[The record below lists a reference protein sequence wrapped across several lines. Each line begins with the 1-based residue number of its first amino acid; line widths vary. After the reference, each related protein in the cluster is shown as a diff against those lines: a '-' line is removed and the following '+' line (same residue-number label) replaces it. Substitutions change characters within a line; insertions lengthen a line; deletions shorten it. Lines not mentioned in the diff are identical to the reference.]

1 MREQKYHLYLSD
13 EEYSCLLQS
22 LVRLK
27 NNLIAQDR
35 YTDAVDD
42 ILLKALSSKKR
53 KIKVKYI

>member
-1 MREQKYHLYLSD
+1 MKEQKYHLYLSD
-13 EEYSCLLQS
+13 EEYRSLLQS

>member
-13 EEYSCLLQS
+13 EEYRSLLQS

-53 KIKVKYI
+53 KIKVEYI